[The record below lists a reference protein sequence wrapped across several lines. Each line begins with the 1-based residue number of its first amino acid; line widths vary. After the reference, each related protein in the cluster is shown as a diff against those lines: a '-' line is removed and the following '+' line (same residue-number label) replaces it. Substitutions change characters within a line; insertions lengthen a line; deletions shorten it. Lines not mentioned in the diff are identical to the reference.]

1 LLSGCTRGAH
11 EIFVGSGERI
21 VVMTEVHDDE
31 LGALRK
37 RAYGRDSDIQLD
49 PQAVDRLRELEGV
62 SAALGPVAM
71 ANHSRSVTGTV
82 VEQPLL
88 REAEAKAEAEA
99 EAEAEGEHLAHQL
112 FRRLLRIR
120 RSTVLIVLGLAVLM
134 IAIAAA
140 LVLVQRVQPDPL
152 QVGARQVARLSVDP
166 SYEVPAF
173 FGDGIDPNIQPEG
186 FEELSGIRVVVT
198 AVGLFRGG
206 SNEACLNVYAAADV
220 TDPKSESFSGAMF
233 GGCSAGI
240 FPAMTQ
246 FGLDTPGL
254 SGVFQSAYPNSTA
267 LQFVYDRVNNEV
279 VVFTDE

>member
-1 LLSGCTRGAH
+1 
-11 EIFVGSGERI
+11 
-21 VVMTEVHDDE
+21 MTEVDGDE

-37 RAYGRDSDIQLD
+37 RAYGPNSDIQLD
-49 PQAVDRLRELEGV
+49 PQEVDRLRELEGV

-71 ANHSRSVTGTV
+71 ADHLRSVTGTV

-88 REAEAKAEAEA
+88 REGDGDGEAGFDADTEALHPVAIQAEAK
-99 EAEAEGEHLAHQL
+99 HLTHQL
-112 FRRLLRIR
+112 FRRLLGIR

-134 IAIAAA
+134 IVIAAA

-152 QVGARQVARLSVDP
+152 QVGAKQVARLSVDP
-166 SYEVPAF
+166 NYEVPAF
-173 FGDGIDPNIQPEG
+173 FGDGIEPNVQPEG
-186 FEELSGIRVVVT
+186 FQELTGIRVVVT
-198 AVGLFRGG
+198 AGGLFRGG

-233 GGCSAGI
+233 GGCSAGV

-279 VVFTDE
+279 VVFTEE

>member
-1 LLSGCTRGAH
+1 
-11 EIFVGSGERI
+11 
-21 VVMTEVHDDE
+21 MTEVDADE

-37 RAYGRDSDIQLD
+37 RAYGPNSDIQLD

-71 ANHSRSVTGTV
+71 ANRLRSVTGTV
-82 VEQPLL
+82 VKQPLL
-88 REAEAKAEAEA
+88 REGDGDGEVGSDADTEA
-99 EAEAEGEHLAHQL
+99 EHLALTL
-112 FRRLLRIR
+112 FRRLLGIR

-173 FGDGIDPNIQPEG
+173 FGDGIDPNVRPEG
-186 FEELSGIRVVVT
+186 FQELTGIRVVVT
-198 AVGLFRGG
+198 AGGLFRGG

-233 GGCSAGI
+233 GGCSAGV

-267 LQFVYDRVNNEV
+267 LQFVYDRVHNEV
-279 VVFTDE
+279 VVFTEE

>member
-1 LLSGCTRGAH
+1 LLARCARGAH
-11 EIFVGSGERI
+11 EDFVGSGERI

-71 ANHSRSVTGTV
+71 ANHSRSVAARV

-88 REAEAKAEAEA
+88 REAEAEAEA
-99 EAEAEGEHLAHQL
+99 EAEPEHLALTL
-112 FRRLLRIR
+112 FRRLLRMR

-166 SYEVPAF
+166 GYEVPAF
-173 FGDGIDPNIQPEG
+173 FGDGIDPNVQPEG
-186 FEELSGIRVVVT
+186 FQELSGIRVVVT
-198 AVGLFRGG
+198 AGGLFRGG

-233 GGCSAGI
+233 GGCSAGV

-267 LQFVYDRVNNEV
+267 LQFVFDRVNNEV
-279 VVFTDE
+279 VVFTEE